1 VNNEKPREIACA
13 ILTRGEIREVHLDL
27 LLADSLPSLS
37 GPDRALCQE
46 MVYGVTR
53 WRRLLDWVI
62 TQRTGGRTQKA
73 GIQHLLRLGV
83 YQLFWLDRVPDHA
96 VVNES
101 VDLARSLG
109 FGPQSGFVNALLRGC
124 IRDRQMLREAMERLR
139 TTDPAVGRSH
149 PGWLVDRWVKRWGK
163 EEVLALMDWNNR
175 PAEVY
180 ARVNTLRTDA
190 GSLVE
195 RWRMEEK
202 VDYDFVRFDWVEENL
217 MFRLGKHPV
226 LTSIP
231 SFRDGGFY
239 VQDPSTLL
247 AVAWLDPQPGDRILD
262 LCAAP
267 GGKATAMAQ
276 RVANQGLVVAR
287 DTSPKRLALVQ
298 DNCRRLGV
306 TCVQTELLRPDAPPT
321 ETPLRFDRALVDAP
335 CSNTGVFRR
344 RVEARWRLQEKDL
357 QRLFYAQRDLLGQ
370 AADALNP
377 GGTLVYSTCSL
388 EPEENQEVVTSFLEK
403 YPGFKLNRERE
414 LFPFRDGVDGA
425 YVAVLTKTDMSR

>member
-1 VNNEKPREIACA
+1 
-13 ILTRGEIREVHLDL
+13 
-27 LLADSLPSLS
+27 LADSLPSLS
-37 GPDRALCQE
+37 GLDRALCQE

-53 WRRLLDWVI
+53 WRALLDWVI
-62 TQRTGGRTQKA
+62 AQRTGGRTQKA

-96 VVNES
+96 VVNET
-101 VDLARSLG
+101 VQLARRLG
-109 FGPQSGFVNALLRGC
+109 FEPQSGFVNALLRGC
-124 IRDRQMLREAMERLR
+124 IRDRQVLREGMERLR
-139 TTDPAVGRSH
+139 STDPAMGRSH
-149 PGWLVDRWVKRWGK
+149 PKWLVDRWVKRWGQN
-163 EEVLALMDWNNR
+163 EAVALMDWDNR
-175 PAEVY
+175 PAEIY

-190 GSLVE
+190 GHLVE

-202 VDYDFVRFDWVEENL
+202 VEYDFVRFDWVEENL
-217 MFRLGKHPV
+217 MFRLSKHPT

-247 AVAWLDPQPGDRILD
+247 AVTWLDPQPGDRILD

-267 GGKATAMAQ
+267 GGKATAIAQ
-276 RVANQGLVVAR
+276 RVENGALVVAR

-306 TCVQTELLRPDAPPT
+306 SCVETELLRPDAPT
-321 ETPLRFDRALVDAP
+321 SETPLRFDRALVDAP
-335 CSNTGVFRR
+335 CSNTGVLRR
-344 RVEARWRLQEKDL
+344 RVEARWRLIEGDL

-370 AADALNP
+370 AAEALNP

-388 EPEENQEVVTSFLEK
+388 EPEENQDVVASFLKK
-403 YPGFKLNRERE
+403 YPGFKLERERE
-414 LFPFRDGVDGA
+414 LLPFRDRVDGA
-425 YVAVLTKTDMSR
+425 YVAVLRKPGSPC